1 MSYNM
6 YQGFN
11 SSDWNEA
18 KWVTK
23 FAGQPE
29 QLVSSA
35 QLAGWAR
42 MQQISG
48 ELLVT
53 DQVSGATYMVK
64 QIPGVFSSKDWTTAL
79 LLSWLLGGFGVD
91 RFYLGYTGL
100 GLLKLFTLGGCGI
113 WSIIDAILVTMKKIP
128 DSNGAPIA

>member
-11 SSDWNEA
+11 SPEWNEA

-23 FAGQPE
+23 FPGQPE
-29 QLVSSA
+29 QVVSAA

-42 MQQISG
+42 NKQISG
-48 ELLVT
+48 ELIVT
-53 DQVSGATYMVK
+53 DQASGSTYTVK
-64 QIPGVFSSKDWTTAL
+64 QIPGVFSNKDWTTAMIF
-79 LLSWLLGGFGVD
+79 SWLLGGFGID
-91 RFYLGYTGL
+91 RFYLVYTGL

-113 WSIIDAILVTMKKIP
+113 WSIIDAILVTMKNIP
-128 DSNGAPIA
+128 DSHGAPLA